1 MPIIHNS
8 NAVLNPVGLLAGRNE
23 PEGLRLTM
31 QYVDRFTENILKKLE
46 ALDAA
51 RKVAKAA

>member
-1 MPIIHNS
+1 MPIIHSS
-8 NAVLNPVGLLAGRNE
+8 NAVLNSVGLLAGRNE